1 MENEQTLAIILENL
15 NEKIEEVI
23 KEEKEI
29 KQKISVIMRKLDRI
43 LEYNEIDD
51 MRNTIFNNQLSLL
64 QKRMAKLE
72 NNRNN

>member
-15 NEKIEEVI
+15 NEKIEEVV

-64 QKRMAKLE
+64 QKRMTKLE

>member
-64 QKRMAKLE
+64 QKRMTKLE

>member
-72 NNRNN
+72 K

>member
-51 MRNTIFNNQLSLL
+51 MRNTIFTNQLSLL

-72 NNRNN
+72 K

>member
-15 NEKIEEVI
+15 NQKIEEVI

-72 NNRNN
+72 K

>member
-15 NEKIEEVI
+15 NQKIEEVI

-51 MRNTIFNNQLSLL
+51 MRNTIFTNQLSLL

-72 NNRNN
+72 K

>member
-29 KQKISVIMRKLDRI
+29 KQKISVIMRKLDRV

-72 NNRNN
+72 K

>member
-15 NEKIEEVI
+15 NEKIEEVV

-72 NNRNN
+72 K

>member
-1 MENEQTLAIILENL
+1 MENEQMLAIILENL

-72 NNRNN
+72 K